1 MTYKTKT
8 ADEYEKVIAKA
19 SIENKKKIANIY
31 DEVITDVLIEK
42 GVLELDEI
50 EELERLEGVF
60 PTEYETFIKD
70 DKEFSEKVS
79 MIIADE
85 ADNVDDD
92 FEEKIE

>member
-50 EELERLEGVF
+50 EEASNKSIPSVVLDEKAYQLGVL
-60 PTEYETFIKD
+60 YG
-70 DKEFSEKVS
+70 
-79 MIIADE
+79 
-85 ADNVDDD
+85 
-92 FEEKIE
+92 